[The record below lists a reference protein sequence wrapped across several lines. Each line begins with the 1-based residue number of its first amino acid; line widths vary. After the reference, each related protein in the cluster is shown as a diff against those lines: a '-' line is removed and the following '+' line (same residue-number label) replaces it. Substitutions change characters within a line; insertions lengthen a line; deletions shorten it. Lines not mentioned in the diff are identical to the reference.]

1 MTDDAPVAEM
11 LEVAASTVPLLERA
25 QTLVE
30 ILDRWLTVDAV
41 WLTLSDPASHVYAT
55 VGSAGLERPVLD
67 YLSSP
72 SVAHE
77 IQLTELNQARPPVS
91 VTELPVPVDELP
103 TWADCL
109 IPAGFRGGL
118 GVPLCEPG
126 GPYVGMLSLL
136 SARDEPASPA
146 VRDRLGQLAPLIAR
160 GVSPM
165 RSLRATAS
173 LVAGATSGVVL
184 VNDGA
189 TYPLPGL
196 RDHPLLGR
204 DSHVVD
210 VARRMLLS
218 GQVYRTFMWPADDGA
233 GLTGHARMTVLAARE
248 VPSFVQGTLLVTPDA
263 DCRGL
268 TPRELEVLGL
278 VVEGRSNQQI
288 ARRLSVAL
296 RTVASHMEHILHKL
310 EVPTRTLAAVQAE
323 REGCHVPPL
332 PGIPGV
338 PGVPGLTR

>member
-1 MTDDAPVAEM
+1 MEDEPPVTEM

-25 QTLVE
+25 RALVE
-30 ILDRWLTVDAV
+30 ILDRWLPSDAV
-41 WLTLSDPASHVYAT
+41 WLTLSDPASHAYAT
-55 VGSAGLERPVLD
+55 VGSAPGR
-67 YLSSP
+67 
-72 SVAHE
+72 
-77 IQLTELNQARPPVS
+77 
-91 VTELPVPVDELP
+91 
-103 TWADCL
+103 
-109 IPAGFRGGL
+109 RGGL
-118 GVPLCEPG
+118 EVPLCDPG

-136 SARDEPASPA
+136 SAHDEPPSPA
-146 VRDRLGQLAPLIAR
+146 LRERLGQLAPLIAR

-173 LVAGATSGVVL
+173 LVTGATAGVVL
-184 VNDGA
+184 VSDGA

-204 DSHVVD
+204 DAQVVD
-210 VARRMLLS
+210 VARRMLQA
-218 GQVYRTFMWPADDGA
+218 GQVYRTFMWPADDGP
-233 GLTGHARMTVLAARE
+233 GLTGHARMTVLAAHE
-248 VPSFVQGTLLVTPDA
+248 VPSSVQGTLLVTPEA

-310 EVPTRTLAAVQAE
+310 EVPTRTLAAVRAE
-323 REGCHVPPL
+323 REGCHVPPR
-332 PGIPGV
+332 
-338 PGVPGLTR
+338 PGLSGQA